1 MELSFALAVSTETYF
16 NRSSWLA
23 DPPKNPPI
31 RLRVIKSYKPKP
43 NTPWERAWKS
53 LLKTGV
59 KILVWSRGE
68 QWKLPIKGERVTKIL
83 AKRSFSHEC
92 MTTKTHLLQSTFQ
105 NYLHL
110 FVAFLL
116 LNSFFVTFI
125 TFLPWSDSIEAKELK
140 IFLSLNIYAKE
151 TQSVD
156 DSSV

>member
-68 QWKLPIKGERVTKIL
+68 QWKLPIKGERVTKSWRKDHL
-83 AKRSFSHEC
+83 ATNVWLLRHTYYNPLF
-92 MTTKTHLLQSTFQ
+92 KTIYT
-105 NYLHL
+105 
-110 FVAFLL
+110 
-116 LNSFFVTFI
+116 
-125 TFLPWSDSIEAKELK
+125 
-140 IFLSLNIYAKE
+140 FLSLFFFYTIYKQFSMK
-151 TQSVD
+151 TCQSCTF
-156 DSSV
+156 SRLCKR